1 MKLWGGRFRE
11 ATDGRAEK
19 FLASIAFDRRLYRQ
33 DIRGSIAHVR
43 LLARSGVI
51 SAAEEERLV
60 QGLEELLRDF
70 EQGKVTLSE
79 AAEDIHLNVETL
91 LAARLGDLAQKLH
104 TGRSRNDQ
112 VALDLRLYLKEEIR
126 ALQGMLCKLEATLLE
141 LAEKHIETVMPGY
154 THLQRA
160 QPVSLAHHFLAYFEM
175 FARDLGRLADCY
187 RRLDV
192 LPLGAGALAGPTF
205 ALDRAY
211 AAAQLGF
218 ASLSENS
225 LDAVSDRDFV
235 VEFLAAASLIMM
247 HLSRFCEE
255 LVLWS
260 SEEFAFIEL
269 ADAFTTGS
277 SMMPQKKNPD
287 VAELIRGK
295 TGRVYGALIAV
306 LTMLKGLP
314 LAYNKDMQEDKEPL
328 FDTVDTLKACLEVFV
343 PMLAS
348 MRVDCRRLAESAAG
362 RFDLGLATDLADYLV
377 GKGLAFRTAHEVVGR
392 LAAFCLEQQRALREL
407 SLEEFRRFSPAFA
420 EDVYQVLDVQ
430 AALARRAAYGAPAPA
445 RVREALARAR
455 ARLGTWEDGVSRE
468 PG

>member
-1 MKLWGGRFRE
+1 
-11 ATDGRAEK
+11 
-19 FLASIAFDRRLYRQ
+19 
-33 DIRGSIAHVR
+33 
-43 LLARSGVI
+43 
-51 SAAEEERLV
+51 
-60 QGLEELLRDF
+60 
-70 EQGKVTLSE
+70 
-79 AAEDIHLNVETL
+79 
-91 LAARLGDLAQKLH
+91 
-104 TGRSRNDQ
+104 
-112 VALDLRLYLKEEIR
+112 
-126 ALQGMLCKLEATLLE
+126 LLE

-192 LPLGAGALAGPTF
+192 LPLGAGALAGLTF

-314 LAYNKDMQEDKEPL
+314 LAYNKDMQEDKE
-328 FDTVDTLKACLEVFV
+328 
-343 PMLAS
+343 
-348 MRVDCRRLAESAAG
+348 
-362 RFDLGLATDLADYLV
+362 
-377 GKGLAFRTAHEVVGR
+377 
-392 LAAFCLEQQRALREL
+392 
-407 SLEEFRRFSPAFA
+407 
-420 EDVYQVLDVQ
+420 
-430 AALARRAAYGAPAPA
+430 
-445 RVREALARAR
+445 
-455 ARLGTWEDGVSRE
+455 
-468 PG
+468 